1 MGNSRPSTS
10 PSAGK
15 ADAAPALRRHDAS
28 LYIVA
33 SGLGGLGLG
42 IALFYLNFLYRALG
56 FDARAIGVLGGA
68 QALGALAGALPAAL
82 LPRRMP
88 RRSAIVTGGCVT
100 ALGVIGIL
108 TQSAL
113 PAMVIAAAL
122 TGFGGII
129 VASSGSA
136 LVADA
141 TTGLDRP
148 RMFGQ
153 QVALGALASFAAIA
167 IAGALAAPVGAA
179 LGRTETDELTI
190 RTVIGIGGILAIASV
205 IPIVF
210 VHPAAVAVGSL
221 DAPHR
226 RSLLLRFVAIEMA
239 FGFGAGSF
247 LPFANLFFADR
258 FGLPIAGV
266 GLAIGALS
274 VAGSVGAILNG
285 RLIVPRLP
293 PLTAIVLPVF
303 ASLPF
308 ALVAAVAGQPL
319 LAWAA
324 LALRAALMY
333 GSTPNF
339 TALELSSFAPV
350 ERAGAV
356 AVFAISWNGASA
368 AGAALSGVVR
378 ADLGTGGYTANLATL
393 VASYLVAA
401 TLLVVFFRAHEPR
414 GDAAAMLPADSAR

>member
-1 MGNSRPSTS
+1 MGSSKASTS
-10 PSAGK
+10 PSA
-15 ADAAPALRRHDAS
+15 ARTDAPALRRHDAS
-28 LYIVA
+28 LYILA

-68 QALGALAGALPAAL
+68 QALGALAGAIPAAL

-88 RRSAIVTGGCVT
+88 RRNAILAGGTVT
-100 ALGVIGIL
+100 AVGVIGIL
-108 TQSAL
+108 TQDAL
-113 PAMVIAAAL
+113 PAIFIAAAL
-122 TGFGGII
+122 TGCGGII

-141 TTGLDRP
+141 TSGFDRP
-148 RMFGQ
+148 RMFGNQ
-153 QVALGALASFAAIA
+153 IALGALASFASIT
-167 IAGALAAPVGAA
+167 IAGALATPVGR
-179 LGRTETDELTI
+179 LIGRAESDAQTL
-190 RTVIGIGGILAIASV
+190 RVVIGIGGVLAIASAV
-205 IPIVF
+205 PILF
-210 VHPAAVAVGSL
+210 VRSAPVAAGAL

-226 RSLLLRFVAIEMA
+226 RSLLLRFMSIEMA

-274 VAGSVGAILNG
+274 IAGGLGAVLNG
-285 RLIVPRLP
+285 RLVVARLP
-293 PLTAIVLPVF
+293 PVLATVVPVF

-308 ALVAAVAGQPL
+308 ALLAAVTGQPVV
-319 LAWAA
+319 AWAA
-324 LALRAALMY
+324 LAVRAAFMY

-339 TALELSSFAPV
+339 TAIELSSFAPV

-356 AVFAISWNGASA
+356 AIFAISWNGASA
-368 AGAALSGVVR
+368 AGAAFSGVMR
-378 ADLGTGGYTANLATL
+378 AELGTSGYTANLVTL
-393 VASYLVAA
+393 VVAYLVAA
-401 TLLVVFFRAHEPR
+401 ILMLVFFRRHEPR
-414 GDAAAMLPADSAR
+414 GDAAALLRADSVA

>member
-1 MGNSRPSTS
+1 MESSRPSTS
-10 PSAGK
+10 PSAGR

-68 QALGALAGALPAAL
+68 QALGALAGALPAAV

-88 RRSAIVTGGCVT
+88 RRNAIFTGGCVT
-100 ALGVIGIL
+100 AVGVIGIL
-108 TQSAL
+108 TQTAL
-113 PAMVIAAAL
+113 PALFVAAAL
-122 TGFGGII
+122 TGLGGIV

-167 IAGALAAPVGAA
+167 TAGALAAPVGAS
-179 LGRTETDELTI
+179 LGRTETDPLTI
-190 RTVIGIGGILAIASV
+190 RTVIGIGGVLAIASA
-205 IPIVF
+205 IPILF
-210 VHPAAVAVGSL
+210 VRPAAVAMGTL

-226 RSLLLRFVAIEMA
+226 RSVLLRFVAIEMA

-274 VAGSVGAILNG
+274 VAGSVGAIVNG
-285 RLIVPRLP
+285 RLIVPRVP
-293 PLTAIVLPVF
+293 PLAAIVLPVV

-308 ALVAAVAGQPL
+308 ALLAAAASQPL

-356 AVFAISWNGASA
+356 AAFAISWNGASA
-368 AGAALSGVVR
+368 AGAALSGVLR
-378 ADLGTGGYTANLATL
+378 AELGAGGYTANIVTL
-393 VASYLVAA
+393 VASYAVAA
-401 TLLVVFFRAHEPR
+401 TLLIVFFRAHEPR

>member
-10 PSAGK
+10 PSAGR

-28 LYIVA
+28 LYVVA

-42 IALFYLNFLYRALG
+42 IALFYLNFLYRSLG

-68 QALGALAGALPAAL
+68 QALGALAGAVPAAM

-88 RRSAIVTGGCVT
+88 RRSAIFIGGFVT
-100 ALGVIGIL
+100 AFGVIAIL
-108 TQSAL
+108 TQTAL
-113 PAMVIAAAL
+113 PLVFVGAAL
-122 TGFGGII
+122 IGCGGII
-129 VASSGSA
+129 VASSGTA

-141 TTGLDRP
+141 TSGLDRP
-148 RMFGQ
+148 RMFGR
-153 QVALGALASFAAIA
+153 QVALGALASFAAIT
-167 IAGALAAPVGAA
+167 IAGALAAPVASAIGAA
-179 LGRTETDELTI
+179 ETDPLTI
-190 RTVIGIGGILAIASV
+190 RTVIGIGGILAIASAV
-205 IPIVF
+205 PILF
-210 VHPAAVAVGSL
+210 VRPAAVAAGAL

-226 RSLLLRFVAIEMA
+226 RSLLLRFVLIEIA

-266 GLAIGALS
+266 GFAIGALS
-274 VAGSVGAILNG
+274 VAGSVGAIVNG
-285 RLIVPRLP
+285 RFVAPRLP
-293 PLTAIVLPVF
+293 PLAAIVLPVF

-308 ALVAAVAGQPL
+308 ALLAAVAGQPL

-324 LALRAALMY
+324 LAVRAALMY
-333 GSTPNF
+333 GSSPNF
-339 TALELSSFAPV
+339 TSLELSSFAPV

-356 AVFAISWNGASA
+356 AAFAISFNGASA

-378 ADLGTGGYTANLATL
+378 ADLGTGGYTANLVTL
-393 VASYLVAA
+393 LASYLVAA
-401 TLLVVFFRAHEPR
+401 TLLVMFFRSHEPR
-414 GDAAAMLPADSAR
+414 GDAAATLPADSVR

>member
-1 MGNSRPSTS
+1 MGNSRPSIS
-10 PSAGK
+10 PSAVK
-15 ADAAPALRRHDAS
+15 AEGAPALRRHDAS

-42 IALFYLNFLYRALG
+42 IALFYLNFLYRSLG

-68 QALGALAGALPAAL
+68 QALGGLVGALPAAL
-82 LPRRMP
+82 LPRLMP
-88 RRSAIVTGGCVT
+88 RRNAIFIGGCVT

-113 PAMVIAAAL
+113 PALFVAAAL
-122 TGFGGII
+122 VGCGGII

-141 TTGLDRP
+141 TTGFDRP
-148 RMFGQ
+148 RMFGH
-153 QVALGALASFAAIA
+153 QVALGALASFVAIT

-179 LGRTETDELTI
+179 LGRGETDPLTI
-190 RTVIGIGGILAIASV
+190 RAVIGIGGLLAIASA
-205 IPIVF
+205 IPILF
-210 VHPAAVAVGSL
+210 VRPALVAAGAL

-274 VAGSVGAILNG
+274 IAGSVGAILNG
-285 RLIVPRLP
+285 RLVVPRLR
-293 PLTAIVLPVF
+293 PLVAIVLPVF

-308 ALVAAVAGQPL
+308 ALLAAVAGQPL
-319 LAWAA
+319 LAWGA
-324 LALRAALMY
+324 LALRAAFMY

-356 AVFAISWNGASA
+356 AIFAISWNGASA

-378 ADLGTGGYTANLATL
+378 AELGPAGYTANLVTL

-401 TLLVVFFRAHEPR
+401 TLLLVFFRSHEPR
-414 GDAAAMLPADSAR
+414 GDAVAAPAADSSG

>member
-1 MGNSRPSTS
+1 
-10 PSAGK
+10 
-15 ADAAPALRRHDAS
+15 
-28 LYIVA
+28 
-33 SGLGGLGLG
+33 
-42 IALFYLNFLYRALG
+42 
-56 FDARAIGVLGGA
+56 
-68 QALGALAGALPAAL
+68 
-82 LPRRMP
+82 MP
-88 RRSAIVTGGCVT
+88 RRNAIFVGGFVT
-100 ALGVIGIL
+100 ALGVIAIL
-108 TQSAL
+108 TQTAL
-113 PAMVIAAAL
+113 PALFLAAAL
-122 TGFGGII
+122 TGFGGIV

-148 RMFGQ
+148 RMFGN
-153 QVALGALASFAAIA
+153 QVALGALASFAAIV

-179 LGRTETDELTI
+179 LGLRETDPLTI
-190 RTVIGIGGILAIASV
+190 RTVIGIGGVLAIASA
-205 IPIVF
+205 IPIFF
-210 VHPAAVAVGSL
+210 VRPAAVAVGAL

-226 RSLLLRFVAIEMA
+226 RSLLLRFAAIEMA

-285 RLIVPRLP
+285 RLVVPRLP
-293 PLTAIVLPVF
+293 PLAAIVLPVF
-303 ASLPF
+303 GSLPF
-308 ALVAAVAGQPL
+308 ALLAAVAGQPL
-319 LAWAA
+319 LAWVA

-339 TALELSSFAPV
+339 TAIELSSFAPV

-356 AVFAISWNGASA
+356 AAFAISWNGASA

-378 ADLGTGGYTANLATL
+378 SELGASGYTANLVTL

-401 TLLVVFFRAHEPR
+401 TLLVVFFRRHVPR
-414 GDAAAMLPADSAR
+414 GDAAAALRADSAE

>member
-1 MGNSRPSTS
+1 M
-10 PSAGK
+10 
-15 ADAAPALRRHDAS
+15 PALRRHDAS
-28 LYIVA
+28 LYVVA

-68 QALGALAGALPAAL
+68 QALGGLLGAVPAAL

-88 RRSAIVTGGCVT
+88 RRNAILIGGTVT

-108 TQSAL
+108 TQSTL
-113 PAMVIAAAL
+113 PAMFVAAAL
-122 TGFGGII
+122 TGCGGII

-141 TTGLDRP
+141 TSGFDRP

-153 QVALGALASFAAIA
+153 QVALGALASFAAIT

-179 LGRTETDELTI
+179 LGTSETDALTI
-190 RTVIGIGGILAIASV
+190 RAVIAIGGVLAIASAV
-205 IPIVF
+205 PILF
-210 VHPAAVAVGSL
+210 VRSAPVAAGAL

-226 RSLLLRFVAIEMA
+226 RSLLLRFVAIEIA

-247 LPFANLFFADR
+247 LPFNNLFFADR

-274 VAGSVGAILNG
+274 VAGSVGAIVNG

-293 PLTAIVLPVF
+293 PLIAIVVPVF

-308 ALVAAVAGQPL
+308 ALLAAFAGQPL

-324 LALRAALMY
+324 LAVRAAFMY

-356 AVFAISWNGASA
+356 AIFAISWNGAAA
-368 AGAALSGVVR
+368 AGSALSGVVR
-378 ADLGTGGYTANLATL
+378 AELGLAGYTANLVTL
-393 VASYLVAA
+393 VGAYLVAA
-401 TLLVVFFRAHEPR
+401 ALLLVFFRTHQPR
-414 GDAAAMLPADSAR
+414 GDAAASLPAHSAG

>member
-1 MGNSRPSTS
+1 MGNSRSSIS
-10 PSAGK
+10 PSAGR

-56 FDARAIGVLGGA
+56 FDARAIGLLGGA
-68 QALGALAGALPAAL
+68 QALGALAGALPAAV

-88 RRSAIVTGGCVT
+88 RRSAIDIGGCVT
-100 ALGVIGIL
+100 ALGVIGNL
-108 TQSAL
+108 TQAGL
-113 PAMVIAAAL
+113 PALFVAAAL
-122 TGFGGII
+122 TGCGGII

-141 TTGLDRP
+141 TSGLDRP

-153 QVALGALASFAAIA
+153 QIALGALASFAAIT

-179 LGRTETDELTI
+179 LGRGETDALTI
-190 RTVIGIGGILAIASV
+190 RTVIGIGGVLAIASAV
-205 IPIVF
+205 PILF
-210 VHPAAVAVGSL
+210 VRPAVVAAGTL

-226 RSLLLRFVAIEMA
+226 RSLLLRFVAIEAA

-266 GLAIGALS
+266 GFAIGALS
-274 VAGSVGAILNG
+274 VAGSVGAIVNG
-285 RLIVPRLP
+285 RFVAPRLP
-293 PLTAIVLPVF
+293 PLAATVLPVF

-308 ALVAAVAGQPL
+308 VLVAAVAGQPL

-324 LALRAALMY
+324 LAVRAALMY

-350 ERAGAV
+350 ERA
-356 AVFAISWNGASA
+356 
-368 AGAALSGVVR
+368 
-378 ADLGTGGYTANLATL
+378 
-393 VASYLVAA
+393 
-401 TLLVVFFRAHEPR
+401 
-414 GDAAAMLPADSAR
+414 

>member
-1 MGNSRPSTS
+1 MESSRPSTS
-10 PSAGK
+10 PSAGR

-56 FDARAIGVLGGA
+56 FDARAIGVLGAA
-68 QALGALAGALPAAL
+68 QAIGALAGALPAAV

-88 RRSAIVTGGCVT
+88 RRNAIIAGGSVT
-100 ALGVIGIL
+100 AVGVIGIL
-108 TQSAL
+108 TQTAL
-113 PAMVIAAAL
+113 PALFISAAL
-122 TGFGGII
+122 TGLGGII

-141 TTGLDRP
+141 TVGLDRP

-179 LGRTETDELTI
+179 LGRPETDPLTI
-190 RTVIGIGGILAIASV
+190 RTVIGIGGVLAIASA
-205 IPIVF
+205 IPILF
-210 VHPAAVAVGSL
+210 VRPAAVATGTL

-226 RSLLLRFVAIEMA
+226 RSVLLRFVAIEMA

-293 PLTAIVLPVF
+293 PLPAIVLPVV

-308 ALVAAVAGQPL
+308 AVLAAVAGQPI

-356 AVFAISWNGASA
+356 AAFAISWNGASA

-378 ADLGTGGYTANLATL
+378 AELGTAGYTANILTL

-401 TLLVVFFRAHEPR
+401 TLLVLFFRAHEPR

>member
-1 MGNSRPSTS
+1 MESSRPSTS

-15 ADAAPALRRHDAS
+15 ADAVPALRRHDAS

-68 QALGALAGALPAAL
+68 QAIGALAGALPAAM

-88 RRSAIVTGGCVT
+88 RRNAIFTGGSVTG
-100 ALGVIGIL
+100 LGVIVIL
-108 TQSAL
+108 TQTAL
-113 PAMVIAAAL
+113 PALFIGAAL

-148 RMFGQ
+148 RMFGH

-179 LGRTETDELTI
+179 LGRAETDPLTI
-190 RTVIGIGGILAIASV
+190 RTVIGIGGMLAIASA
-205 IPIVF
+205 IPILF
-210 VHPAAVAVGSL
+210 VRPAAIATGTL

-226 RSLLLRFVAIEMA
+226 RSVLLRFVAIEVA

-274 VAGSVGAILNG
+274 VAGSVGALMNG

-293 PLTAIVLPVF
+293 PLAATVLPVF
-303 ASLPF
+303 ASLPV
-308 ALVAAVAGQPL
+308 ALLAAVAGQPL
-319 LAWAA
+319 LAWGA

-378 ADLGTGGYTANLATL
+378 AELGTGGYTANIVTL

-401 TLLVVFFRAHEPR
+401 TLLVLFFRAHEPR
-414 GDAAAMLPADSAR
+414 GDAAAILPADSAR